1 MPPFWRVGFDWRKEG
16 RPRLTVVA
24 RRLDHNGPLVWND
37 LPGSGF
43 MEGEGLEGMFM
54 VTGIDIPS
62 SGCWEI
68 AARYIAEPDIQTLSY
83 TVWVDP

>member
-1 MPPFWRVGFDWRKEG
+1 
-16 RPRLTVVA
+16 
-24 RRLDHNGPLVWND
+24 
-37 LPGSGF
+37 